1 MPQCLCLIA
10 SVRSKETMVA
20 AERIGDEGDR
30 FTFRAP
36 SAAASPTERL
46 TFIKPNTKKPL
57 FWFLVF
63 QMVFHRKIRTDFN
76 HQKQ

>member
-1 MPQCLCLIA
+1 
-10 SVRSKETMVA
+10 MVTS
-20 AERIGDEGDR
+20 ERIGDEGDR
-30 FTFRAP
+30 FIFRAP

-46 TFIKPNTKKPL
+46 TFVKQNSKKPI

-63 QMVFHRKIRTDFN
+63 QMVFHRKIRTIFN

>member
-1 MPQCLCLIA
+1 MA

-57 FWFLVF
+57 FLVF
-63 QMVFHRKIRTDFN
+63 SIPNGIPSKNQNRF
-76 HQKQ
+76 